1 MRSTNTAAV
10 SWVTARDRRA
20 VLLERRRDAASFVE
34 CALREDGYS
43 VDECETAA
51 EAMACLNEHPVDVI
65 VVNLPALGG
74 EGIALRDAQRADPS
88 LAGIPLVAV
97 VDPKSSKARAHADAW
112 LIRPFSAGELL
123 VAIDRALL
131 QRERRALRE
140 RFADTERLALLGT
153 IAASIGHDLN
163 NPLSFSMGN
172 LELAEEALASL
183 RASLRELMGGPAGVG
198 GDVVRAR
205 LTNKLESLTACFRD
219 SRLGLVRVGRMV
231 TDLANLAKKASAR
244 HRAVDI
250 TSVVRQSVSMAKG
263 PIDDRAVLTCEYCET
278 TEVMGDELRL
288 GQLFVNLLVNA
299 AQSIP
304 EGEASSN
311 RIHVATY
318 EDGDSVIVDIEDT
331 GGGMS
336 KTQLSRIF
344 EPFFTTKTDEG
355 TGLGL
360 PICRDIVAEHG
371 GRLDVESELGR
382 GSRFTVRLPGTRA
395 GRAG

>member
-1 MRSTNTAAV
+1 M
-10 SWVTARDRRA
+10 TARGRRA
-20 VLLERRRDAASFVE
+20 VLLERRPRGVSFVE
-34 CALREDGYS
+34 RALREDGYT
-43 VDECETAA
+43 VDECGTAA
-51 EAMACLNEHPVDVI
+51 EALACLNEHPVDVV

-74 EGIALRDAQRADPS
+74 DCVALREAQRADPS

-97 VDPKSSKARAHADAW
+97 VDPKSSKARGHADAW
-112 LIRPFSAGELL
+112 LIRPFSTGELL

-131 QRERRALRE
+131 QRERRALRD
-140 RFADTERLALLGT
+140 RFAHTERLALLGT

-172 LELAEEALASL
+172 LDLADEALAGL
-183 RASLRELMGGPAGVG
+183 KAALEDLMGGPAGLG
-198 GDVVRAR
+198 GAVTRAR
-205 LTNKLESLTACFRD
+205 LVNKLESLTACFRD
-219 SRLGLVRVGRMV
+219 SRVGLERVQRMV
-231 TDLANLAKKASAR
+231 GDLASLARTAGAR
-244 HRAVDI
+244 HRVLDI
-250 TSVVRQSVSMAKG
+250 TSVVRASLSMAKG
-263 PIDDRAVLTCEYCET
+263 PIDDRAVLTCEYGET
-278 TEVMGDELRL
+278 SEVMGDELRL

-304 EGEASSN
+304 AGDASSN

-318 EDGDSVIVDIEDT
+318 QDGDSVIVDIDDT

-360 PICRDIVAEHG
+360 PICQEIVAEHG
-371 GRLDVESELGR
+371 GRLDVESEVGR
-382 GSRFTVRLPGTRA
+382 GSRFTVRLPGNRA

>member
-1 MRSTNTAAV
+1 V
-10 SWVTARDRRA
+10 
-20 VLLERRRDAASFVE
+20 ER
-34 CALREDGYS
+34 ALREDGYT
-43 VDECETAA
+43 VDECETTA
-51 EAMACLNEHPVDVI
+51 EALACLGEHPVDVV
-65 VVNLPALGG
+65 VVNIPALGG
-74 EGIALRDAQRADPS
+74 DCVALREAQRADPS

-97 VDPKSSKARAHADAW
+97 VDPKSSKARGHADAW

-131 QRERRALRE
+131 QRERRALRD

-172 LELAEEALASL
+172 LDLAEEALAGL
-183 RASLRELMGGPAGVG
+183 KAALEELTGGPAGLG
-198 GDVVRAR
+198 GDVSRAR
-205 LTNKLESLTACFRD
+205 LANKLESLTSCFRD
-219 SRLGLVRVGRMV
+219 SRVGLERVHRMV
-231 TDLANLAKKASAR
+231 GDLASLSRKASAR
-244 HRAVDI
+244 HRVLDI
-250 TSVVRQSVSMAKG
+250 TSVVRASLSMAKG
-263 PIDDRAVLTCEYCET
+263 PIDDRAVLTCEYGET
-278 TEVMGDELRL
+278 SEVTGDELRL

-304 EGEASSN
+304 AGDASSN
-311 RIHVATY
+311 RIHVATHQ
-318 EDGDSVIVDIEDT
+318 DGDAVIVDIEDT

-344 EPFFTTKTDEG
+344 EPFFTTKTEEG

-371 GRLDVESELGR
+371 GRLDVESEVGR
-382 GSRFTVRLPGTRA
+382 GSRFTVRLPSNRA
-395 GRAG
+395 GRGG

>member
-20 VLLERRRDAASFVE
+20 VLLEASRNGASFVE
-34 CALREDGYS
+34 RALREDGYA

-51 EAMACLNEHPVDVI
+51 GALACLNEYPVDVV
-65 VVNLPALGG
+65 VVNLPALSG
-74 EGIALRDAQRADPS
+74 EGFALRDAQRADPT
-88 LAGIPLVAV
+88 LAQIPLVAV
-97 VDPKSSKARAHADAW
+97 VEPKSSRARAHADAW

-123 VAIDRALL
+123 VTIDRALL
-131 QRERRALRE
+131 QRERRALRD

-163 NPLSFSMGN
+163 NPLAFSMGN
-172 LELAEEALASL
+172 LELAEDALAGL
-183 RASLRELMGGPAGVG
+183 RASLRELASGPAGVG
-198 GDVVRAR
+198 GDDARAR
-205 LTNKLESLTACFRD
+205 GTRKLESLSACFRD
-219 SRLGLVRVGRMV
+219 SRLGLDRVKRMV
-231 TDLANLAKKASAR
+231 TDLASLANKASAR
-244 HRAVDI
+244 HRTLDVA
-250 TSVVRQSVSMAKG
+250 SVVRRSLSMAKG
-263 PIDDRAVLTCEYCET
+263 PIDDRAVLTCEYGQT
-278 TEVMGDELRL
+278 SEVMGDELRL

-304 EGEASSN
+304 PGDADSN

-318 EDGDSVIVDIEDT
+318 QDGDAVIVDIEDT

-382 GSRFTVRLPGTRA
+382 GSRFTVRLPGNRA
-395 GRAG
+395 GRTG